1 MNKKRF
7 FMIFGIAF
15 AAAAVVAVILLLVAF
30 RGMFYNTYIKKGN
43 EMFERGNYE
52 KALKL
57 YDTALGWKSS
67 DATVYLKMAQT
78 HIALDD
84 YDTAAEILDDAIEK
98 KVSGKNT
105 GLEELHTTRIRIYTS
120 TGRFVEAANYIAT
133 IDDQYIRKKIESARP
148 NEPIYTPAPQKYEN
162 ALKMVF
168 TVQPG
173 ETIYYTTDGKEPT
186 NTSSIYTTPINIPL
200 GETTVQAIAVDAN
213 GLVSPKITATYIV
226 DNAQEEVVFD
236 DPKMEQMV
244 RNALDTPY
252 GTIRVKDLENVT
264 ELTNNDCNGLLTT
277 LSDIELMPNLEE
289 LYLENETELDS
300 ISQISG
306 RTKLKSLAL
315 VGCALGSDDI
325 NALSGLTELESLDLS
340 DNSLTSV
347 SALSGL
353 KKLRYLFISKNNI
366 SDIYPLESLES
377 VILVNAS
384 ENNISEI
391 PSFSLSLESLYL
403 SKNRIEDVSSLSTLR
418 RLMILDLSY
427 NSITKA
433 DSIERLEAL
442 EILTLSNNPDL
453 SDFSFMSS
461 LPALVSVD
469 VSDTKFS
476 TAKPLAKSTVVTFSA
491 DNTRLSSVSDL
502 AKITA
507 LTSVS
512 IANTPVKDIEPLA
525 AVPALDYLDV
535 SGCKI
540 GDYTVLED
548 FEGLY
553 TLRAIGADS
562 EQFELIEFANDDI
575 YVVTEE

>member
-7 FMIFGIAF
+7 FIIFAIAF
-15 AAAAVVAVILLLVAF
+15 AVAVVVAVILMLVAF
-30 RGMFYNTYIKKGN
+30 RGVFYNTYIKKGN
-43 EMFERGNYE
+43 EMFERGRYE
-52 KALKL
+52 QALKL
-57 YDTALGWKSS
+57 YNTALDWKSN
-67 DATVYLKMAQT
+67 DATVYLKIAQT

-84 YDTAAEILDDAIEK
+84 YDSAADVIDSAIEK
-98 KVSGKNT
+98 KVSAKKSGI
-105 GLEELHTTRIRIYTS
+105 EELHVTRIRIYTS

-133 IDDQYIRKKIESARP
+133 IDDQYIRKQIESSRP
-148 NEPIYTPAPQKYEN
+148 NEPMYTPTPQKYEK
-162 ALKMVF
+162 ALKMTF

-200 GETTVQAIAVDAN
+200 GETTVQAIAIDAN

-244 RNALDTPY
+244 RIALDTPY

-264 ELTNNDCNGLLTT
+264 ELTNSGCNGLLTT

-315 VGCALGSDDI
+315 VGCGLGSDDI

-347 SALSGL
+347 SALSEL

-366 SDIYPLESLES
+366 NDIYPLESLES
-377 VILVNAS
+377 VILINAS
-384 ENNISEI
+384 ENNISEL
-391 PSFSLSLESLYL
+391 PAFSLSLESLYL
-403 SKNRIEDVSSLSTLR
+403 SKNRIEDISSLSTLR
-418 RLMILDLSY
+418 RLVILDLSY
-427 NSITKA
+427 NSITNA
-433 DSIERLEAL
+433 DSLERLEAL
-442 EILTLSNNPDL
+442 ETLTLSNNPEL
-453 SDFSFMSS
+453 SDFTFMSALDS
-461 LPALVSVD
+461 LVSVD
-469 VSDTKFS
+469 VSDTKFTS
-476 TAKPLAKSTVVTFSA
+476 AKSLTKLTVVTFAA
-491 DNTRLSSVSDL
+491 DNTRLSSVTDI
-502 AKITA
+502 AKIST
-507 LTSVS
+507 LTSLS
-512 IANTPVKDIEPLA
+512 IANTPVKDIKPLA
-525 AVPALDYLDV
+525 AIPALDYLDV
-535 SGCKI
+535 SGCRI
-540 GDYTVLED
+540 DDYTVLED

-575 YVVTEE
+575 YIVTE